1 MPLFRRRPADPV
13 SRLMTAARLPT
24 AGGPIPVRDVA
35 MDVLGRNS
43 RRAPAVLGVV
53 EDLLAEGDDISWVA
67 LDFLEDLQNVASHGM
82 DGLLTVSQ
90 LEPLCGPRT
99 LAAWA
104 MIDRFWSDVVAWCD
118 ANAVE
123 LESAQSLQ
131 VFEHPSLR
139 SIMLPMFRTLTDGRL
154 VGLSDVVRYERAV
167 GLFMT
172 ESGPHS
178 VA

>member
-43 RRAPAVLGVV
+43 RRAPAVFAVV
-53 EDLLAEGDDISWVA
+53 EELLSEGGDISWVA
-67 LDFLEDLQNVASHGM
+67 LDFLEDLQNVASHGT
-82 DGLLTVSQ
+82 DGLLTTSHVV
-90 LEPLCGPRT
+90 PLCGPLT

-104 MIDRFWSDVVAWCD
+104 MIDRFWSDVVVWCD

-123 LESAQSLQ
+123 LESAQSLR
-131 VFEHPSLR
+131 VFEHPALR
-139 SIMLPMFRTLTDGRL
+139 SIMLPLSRTLPDGRR
-154 VGLSDVVRYERAV
+154 VGLSEVVRYERAV

-172 ESGPHS
+172 GSGPHS
-178 VA
+178 MA